1 MIPAAF
7 ALARAPD
14 RRRWL
19 RATARIFG
27 NDTYSSR
34 HRPHSAASVA
44 RPRLFAIDAR
54 LSFLLKSCAMAGAK
68 KIK

>member
-1 MIPAAF
+1 LRLRGRLIDAVGLGRQREFSGTTPTH
-7 ALARAPD
+7 LAI
-14 RRRWL
+14 
-19 RATARIFG
+19 AR
-27 NDTYSSR
+27 D
-34 HRPHSAASVA
+34 SAASVA